1 MAKITPEDDLAFRAA
16 ETFAGLSMVDRLGEL
31 SPRLAYAGI
40 KAMSDRPAAA
50 AQFLPELRVLPDAGG
65 VLTDMYDRARV
76 DYATAGLVE
85 AGTTVRRER
94 RGRQLAAWSRRL
106 GVPEAEAASIM
117 DSGKEDRTTV
127 EARARL
133 YR

>member
-1 MAKITPEDDLAFRAA
+1 MTSIAPEDDLAFRAA
-16 ETFAGLSMVDRLGEL
+16 ETFAGLSMVGKLGEL
-31 SPRLAYAGI
+31 PPRLAYAGI
-40 KAMSDRPAAA
+40 KAMSGRPMAA
-50 AQFLPELRVLPDAGG
+50 AQFLPELYVLPDVNG

-76 DYATAGLVE
+76 DYATAELAN
-85 AGTTVRRER
+85 AGMVARRER
-94 RGRQLAAWSRRL
+94 RGRQLAVWSRRL

-117 DSGKEDRTTV
+117 DPDKEDRTTV